1 MLNLIRTALGL
12 TFIGIMVLMLMS
24 ASPAQRGGGL
34 GRGLGLGQGPV
45 IKRLGTY
52 KGDVFPGFAE
62 FRVQDIEYGDL
73 GEITLTGFEP
83 YDMLVNVTYITT
95 VYRFEDAKKTDY
107 SCLMFTTY
115 REEPILVRQPYN
127 DVLKSIEKAM
137 DEYSK

>member
-1 MLNLIRTALGL
+1 MDKVLKTICGLTVVTAL
-12 TFIGIMVLMLMS
+12 MMLIMS
-24 ASPAQRGGGL
+24 AVPVQRGGGL
-34 GRGLGLGQGPV
+34 GRGLGQGPV

-62 FRVQDIEYGDL
+62 FRVQDIEFNDI
-73 GEITLTGFEP
+73 GEITLAGMEP
-83 YDMLVNVTYITT
+83 YDMLVNVTYVTA

-115 REEPILVRQPYN
+115 KEEPILVRQPY
-127 DVLKSIEKAM
+127 DAVLKSIEKAM

>member
-1 MLNLIRTALGL
+1 MIKVLKTVFGL
-12 TFIGIMVLMLMS
+12 TVVACVMMLIMGAM
-24 ASPAQRGGGL
+24 PTQRGGGL
-34 GRGLGLGQGPV
+34 GRGTGLGQGPV

-73 GEITLTGFEP
+73 GEIILKGVEP

-115 REEPILVRQPYN
+115 REEPILVRQPY
-127 DVLKSIEKAM
+127 DAVLKSIEKAM

>member
-1 MLNLIRTALGL
+1 MMRVIKTAFSMIVLGL
-12 TFIGIMVLMLMS
+12 LVIVMMS
-24 ASPAQRGGGL
+24 SANAQRGGGL
-34 GRGLGLGQGPV
+34 GKGLGQGPV
-45 IKRLGTY
+45 IKRLSTY

-62 FRVQDIEYGDL
+62 FRVQDIEFNDI

-107 SCLMFTTY
+107 SCLVFTTY
-115 REEPILVRQPYN
+115 KEEPILVRQPY
-127 DVLKSIEKAM
+127 DAVLKSIEKAM

>member
-1 MLNLIRTALGL
+1 MDKVLKTICGL
-12 TFIGIMVLMLMS
+12 TVVAALMMLIMS
-24 ASPAQRGGGL
+24 AVPVQRGGGL
-34 GRGLGLGQGPV
+34 GRGLGQGPV

-62 FRVQDIEYGDL
+62 FRVQDIEFNDI
-73 GEITLTGFEP
+73 GEITLAGMEP
-83 YDMLVNVTYITT
+83 YDMLVNVTYVTA

-115 REEPILVRQPYN
+115 KEEPILVRQPY
-127 DVLKSIEKAM
+127 DAVLKSIEKAM

>member
-1 MLNLIRTALGL
+1 MRVIKTAFSMIVLGL
-12 TFIGIMVLMLMS
+12 LVIVMMS
-24 ASPAQRGGGL
+24 SANAQRGGGL
-34 GRGLGLGQGPV
+34 GRGLGQGPV

-62 FRVQDIEYGDL
+62 FRVQDIEFNDI

-107 SCLMFTTY
+107 SCLVFTTY
-115 REEPILVRQPYN
+115 KEEPILVRQPY
-127 DVLKSIEKAM
+127 DAVLKSIEKAM

>member
-1 MLNLIRTALGL
+1 MRVIKTAFSMIVLGL
-12 TFIGIMVLMLMS
+12 LVIVMMS
-24 ASPAQRGGGL
+24 SANAQRGGGL
-34 GRGLGLGQGPV
+34 GKGLGQGPV
-45 IKRLGTY
+45 IKRLSTY

-62 FRVQDIEYGDL
+62 FRVQDIEFNDI

-107 SCLMFTTY
+107 SCLVFTTY
-115 REEPILVRQPYN
+115 KEEPILVRQPY
-127 DVLKSIEKAM
+127 DAVLKSIEKAM

>member
-1 MLNLIRTALGL
+1 
-12 TFIGIMVLMLMS
+12 
-24 ASPAQRGGGL
+24 
-34 GRGLGLGQGPV
+34 
-45 IKRLGTY
+45 
-52 KGDVFPGFAE
+52 
-62 FRVQDIEYGDL
+62 
-73 GEITLTGFEP
+73 
-83 YDMLVNVTYITT
+83 MLVNVTYITT